1 MLSPG
6 FENLSA
12 DQLRKLIETQQEKGF
27 LLVDVRQPAEYAQV
41 HIPGSKLIPLGELES
56 RLVDLPPGVDV
67 VFYCRSGARSQAAS
81 LMAVGSG
88 IPLKTIYNL
97 SGGIMAWDGKTL
109 TDFPRVKIFDNID
122 TPAELWLKSMDLE
135 KGALR
140 FYSYVVEK
148 YAEQHFVHIM
158 APLVKAERIHAQSI
172 YKYWEKITETP
183 RPFDDLFE
191 HLKGDILEGGE
202 DLESVINRL
211 EAIEGNPCLA
221 IIDLALNLEYA
232 AYDLYR
238 NMADQTEDDNA
249 RRVFLSIAQVEKS
262 HMQMLANA
270 IEQCPG
276 MGVT

>member
-1 MLSPG
+1 MLKPG

-12 DQLRKLIETQQEKGF
+12 HQLRKFIETQNEEDYMI
-27 LLVDVRQPAEYAQV
+27 VDVRQPAEYAQT

-56 RLVDLPPGVDV
+56 RLVDMPSDMDV
-67 VFYCRSGARSQAAS
+67 VFYCRSGSRSQAAS
-81 LMAVGSG
+81 VMAMGSG
-88 IPLKTIYNL
+88 ILLKTIYNL

-109 TDFPRVKIFDNID
+109 TDFPRFKIFDNIVK
-122 TPAELWLKSMDLE
+122 PYELWLKSMDLE

-140 FYSYVVEK
+140 LYSYVVEK
-148 YAEQHFVHIM
+148 YAEQPFVHIM

-172 YKYWEKITETP
+172 YRYWEKIAETP

-211 EAIEGNPCLA
+211 EAIEGNPCLG
-221 IIDLALNLEYA
+221 IIELALNLEYA

-238 NMADQTEDDNA
+238 NMADQTEDDHA

-276 MGVT
+276 MSVT

>member
-1 MLSPG
+1 MLNPG

-12 DQLRKLIETQQEKGF
+12 HQLRKFIETQKEEDY
-27 LLVDVRQPAEYAQV
+27 LIVDVRQPAEYAQT

-56 RLVDLPPGVDV
+56 RLVDMPSDVDV
-67 VFYCRSGARSQAAS
+67 VFYCHSGARSRAAS
-81 LMAVGSG
+81 VMAMGSG
-88 IPLKTIYNL
+88 VLLKTIYNL

-109 TDFPRVKIFDNID
+109 TDFPRVKIFDNITKPD
-122 TPAELWLKSMDLE
+122 ELWLKSMDLE

-140 FYSYVVEK
+140 FYSFVVEK
-148 YAEQHFVHIM
+148 YAAQPFVHII

-172 YKYWEKITETP
+172 YKYWKKIAETP

-202 DLESVINRL
+202 NLESVINRL
-211 EAIEGNPCLA
+211 EAIEGNPCLG
-221 IIDLALNLEYA
+221 IIELALNLEYA